1 MKVKHHEKLMSTLN
15 STKSDEQQL
24 DWPGVRNYNECLS
37 TIVTILGSSDR
48 EMKLEDIV
56 PRFKVGRG
64 VRVGRD
70 ISTVLY
76 QLEKTG
82 VVTRLS
88 KDGIAYF
95 KIRSPASKNKKQH
108 SGLPPYVSK
117 KGRKFKARVTIN
129 GVLTTVGVFDTP
141 EKAHEAAVLAK
152 NHNGQESSGI
162 VSQVF
167 QKIVC
172 LVSKLKGNT

>member
-1 MKVKHHEKLMSTLN
+1 MRVKHHEKLMSTLN
-15 STKSDEQQL
+15 STKSDEQQQL
-24 DWPGVRNYNECLS
+24 DWPGIRNYNDCLS
-37 TIVTILGSSDR
+37 TIITILGSSDR

-56 PRFKVGRG
+56 PMFKVGRG

-76 QLEKTG
+76 NLEKTG
-82 VVTRLS
+82 IVKRLS

-95 KIRSPASKNKKQH
+95 KIRSPAPKNKKQH

-117 KGRKFKARVTIN
+117 KGRKFKARVSIN

-152 NHNGQESSGI
+152 NRKRKESSGI

-167 QKIVC
+167 R
-172 LVSKLKGNT
+172 KLFVWFQS